1 MSFRTVE
8 VELDCGRVRPR
19 NAESLPDK
27 ARALL
32 TILSP
37 TSVESLSTDGLSLA
51 ELAGDFVGIGDG
63 THTDLST
70 NKAHLDDFGR

>member
-8 VELDCGRVRPR
+8 VELDRGRVRPR
-19 NAESLPDK
+19 NAESLPHK

-37 TSVESLSTDGLSLA
+37 TSVESFSTDGLSLA
-51 ELAGDFVGIGDG
+51 ELAGDFRFYRMNEHQVI
-63 THTDLST
+63 TVLAPFES
-70 NKAHLDDFGR
+70 